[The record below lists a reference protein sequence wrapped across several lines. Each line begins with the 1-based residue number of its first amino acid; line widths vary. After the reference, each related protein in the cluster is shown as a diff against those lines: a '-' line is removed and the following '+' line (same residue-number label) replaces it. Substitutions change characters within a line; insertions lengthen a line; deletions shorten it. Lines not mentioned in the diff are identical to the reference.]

1 MITDQ
6 VVEFLWWLMRRTGL
20 ESNLNDFE
28 ANYRSG
34 FIIYIHCTPAE
45 AGLEWERCVSLSI
58 FAQFKCK
65 NFCLGFKAQCK
76 IKFTYSPTESE
87 EALKFLVKMFQDSWN
102 EYLQHKLLN
111 MYKMLQVKVDC
122 LARNLNFQKKH
133 PQNIPKLQAT
143 LGYPRFENRWMPN
156 CWHQVNFW
164 GTPGK
169 FGISLPRRISVL
181 SPRWF
186 FLKVVAV
193 SVIFHQETSFR
204 PDCLL
209 EQFGGNE
216 M

>member
-87 EALKFLVKMFQDSWN
+87 DALKFLVKMFQDSWN
-102 EYLQHKLLN
+102 ESLQHKLLN
-111 MYKMLQVKVDC
+111 MYKMLQVKVD
-122 LARNLNFQKKH
+122 
-133 PQNIPKLQAT
+133 
-143 LGYPRFENRWMPN
+143 
-156 CWHQVNFW
+156 W

-169 FGISLPRRISVL
+169 FGISLPRRISVDWSGF

-186 FLKVVAV
+186 VLKIVAV

-204 PDCLL
+204 LPDSLL
-209 EQFGGNE
+209 EQFGGNK
-216 M
+216 MQTLFCTVC

>member
-65 NFCLGFKAQCK
+65 NFCLGFRAQCK

-87 EALKFLVKMFQDSWN
+87 EALKFLVKMLQDSWN

-111 MYKMLQVKVDC
+111 MYKMLQDC
-122 LARNLNFQKKH
+122 LARNLNFQKNTLKTS
-133 PQNIPKLQAT
+133 PNYKQLWDILAFKIDGCQTVDTRSTFGVPLEN
-143 LGYPRFENRWMPN
+143 LGYRFQDE
-156 CWHQVNFW
+156 
-164 GTPGK
+164 
-169 FGISLPRRISVL
+169 SV
-181 SPRWF
+181 
-186 FLKVVAV
+186 
-193 SVIFHQETSFR
+193 
-204 PDCLL
+204 C
-209 EQFGGNE
+209 
-216 M
+216 

>member
-87 EALKFLVKMFQDSWN
+87 EALKFLVKMLQDSWN

-122 LARNLNFQKKH
+122 LARNLNFQKNTLKTS
-133 PQNIPKLQAT
+133 PNYKQLWDILALKIDGCQTVDTRSTFGVPLEN
-143 LGYPRFENRWMPN
+143 LGYRFQDE
-156 CWHQVNFW
+156 
-164 GTPGK
+164 
-169 FGISLPRRISVL
+169 SV
-181 SPRWF
+181 
-186 FLKVVAV
+186 
-193 SVIFHQETSFR
+193 
-204 PDCLL
+204 C
-209 EQFGGNE
+209 
-216 M
+216 